1 MKGMTMRNQIREV
14 LSTKKRFFIIIPI
27 LMIIFVLLFPFIIS
41 YYTSIQKYAH
51 LNADGYS
58 IMDTFDEKELKEFFA
73 GDNLYKMKKQY
84 SHFNQVWKDRYY
96 VMTDQPVAIDTVYS
110 EQFAYGYGVVDS
122 DKLNSDYVN
131 CCQMN
136 DAAIKGSPMELESGR
151 WFNDLEYSVND
162 TIPVIVGS
170 HYQEYLKIGDK
181 ISIRYLYK
189 DFDCNVIGVLKEG
202 SRTAKN
208 EYSILDDYLIIPAL
222 EDIIGPENEEDY
234 KFEQKMYMHHTNG
247 YVYSDRSVLE
257 EQELLDDLCKSVEIK
272 PYVFTSVPS
281 FVNLFDWGIAKS
293 VHFVLITTIIV
304 FVLLSVL
311 LSYLSY
317 RKSRKVVVKNRKGFI
332 LAKYLESLIMV
343 AMSGLICFP
352 FAIIARFLEIQW
364 WVLAIVFCYLFLI
377 LPVIT
382 IFTKIQLSKANTSME
397 NDLL

>member
-1 MKGMTMRNQIREV
+1 MKEV
-14 LSTKKRFFIIIPI
+14 LSAKKRFFIIIPI
-27 LMIIFVLLFPFIIS
+27 LMIIIVLPFSFIIS
-41 YYTSIQKYAH
+41 YYINIQKYAH

-58 IMDTFDEKELKEFFA
+58 ITDTFDVEEFKEFLA
-73 GDNLYKMKKQY
+73 EDSLYKIKKQY

-96 VMTDQPVAIDTVYS
+96 VMTDQPVAVEKTFG
-110 EQFAYGYGVVDS
+110 EQFAYGYGSVDS
-122 DKLNSDYVN
+122 EKLNEDYVN

-136 DAAIKGSPMELESGR
+136 AAAIKGSPMELSSGR
-151 WFNDLEYSVND
+151 WFNDSEYAVND

-170 HYQEYLKIGDK
+170 HYQEHLKIGDK

-208 EYSILDDYLIIPAL
+208 EYSVLDDYLIIPAL
-222 EDIIGPENEEDY
+222 EDITGPENEDDY
-234 KFEQKMYMHHTNG
+234 KFEQKLYMHHTNG
-247 YVYSDRSVLE
+247 YVYSDKSVLE

-272 PYVFTSVPS
+272 PYVFTGVPS

-293 VHFVLITTIIV
+293 IRFIMITTIIV

-317 RKSRKVVVKNRKGFI
+317 RKSRKVVVENKKSFI
-332 LAKYLESLIMV
+332 IAKYLESLIMV
-343 AMSGLICFP
+343 AIAGLICFL

-364 WVLAIVFCYLFLI
+364 GVLTAVLGFIYLT
-377 LPVIT
+377 LPVIS
-382 IFTKIQLSKANTSME
+382 IFSEIRFGRRKRMPES
-397 NDLL
+397 D

>member
-27 LMIIFVLLFPFIIS
+27 LMIIFVLLFSFIIS

-73 GDNLYKMKKQY
+73 GDNLYKIKKQY

-257 EQELLDDLCKSVEIK
+257 EQDLLDDLCKSVEIK
-272 PYVFTSVPS
+272 PYVFLSVPT

-293 VHFVLITTIIV
+293 IRFILITTIIV

-317 RKSRKVVVKNRKGFI
+317 RKSRKVVVENKKSFI
-332 LAKYLESLIMV
+332 LAKYLESLIIV
-343 AMSGLICFP
+343 AITGIICFP
-352 FAIIARFLEIQW
+352 FAIIVRCLEIQW
-364 WVLAIVFCYLFLI
+364 WVLAIVLCYLFLI

>member
-1 MKGMTMRNQIREV
+1 MKEV

-27 LMIIFVLLFPFIIS
+27 LMIIFVLPFSFIIS
-41 YYTSIQKYAH
+41 YYTSIQKYA
-51 LNADGYS
+51 LVNADGYS
-58 IMDTFDEKELKEFFA
+58 IMDTFDEEELKEFFA
-73 GDNLYKMKKQY
+73 EDNLYKIKKLY

-122 DKLNSDYVN
+122 NKLNSDYVN

-162 TIPVIVGS
+162 TIPIIVGS

-222 EDIIGPENEEDY
+222 EDIIGPKNDEDY
-234 KFEQKMYMHHTNG
+234 KFEQKMYIHHTNG
-247 YVYSDRSVLE
+247 YVYSDKSVLE
-257 EQELLDDLCKSVEIK
+257 EQEFLDDLCKSVEIR
-272 PYVFTSVPS
+272 PYVFLSIPT

-293 VHFVLITTIIV
+293 IRFILITTIIV

-311 LSYLSY
+311 LSSLSY
-317 RKSRKVVVKNRKGFI
+317 RKSRKVVVKNRKVFI

-352 FAIIARFLEIQW
+352 IAIIARFLEIQW
-364 WVLAIVFCYLFLI
+364 WILGIVLGIIFLL
-377 LPVIT
+377 LPVIPV
-382 IFTKIQLSKANTSME
+382 IKKRKNVI
-397 NDLL
+397 

>member
-27 LMIIFVLLFPFIIS
+27 LMIIFVLLFSFIIS
-41 YYTSIQKYAH
+41 YYTSIQKYVH

-73 GDNLYKMKKQY
+73 GDNLYKIKKQY

-257 EQELLDDLCKSVEIK
+257 EQDLLDDLCKSVEIK
-272 PYVFTSVPS
+272 PYVFLSVPT

-293 VHFVLITTIIV
+293 IRFILITTIIV

-317 RKSRKVVVKNRKGFI
+317 RKSRKVVVENKKSFI
-332 LAKYLESLIMV
+332 LAKYLESLIIV
-343 AMSGLICFP
+343 AITGIICFP
-352 FAIIARFLEIQW
+352 FAMIVRFLEIQW
-364 WVLAIVFCYLFLI
+364 WVLSIVLCYLFLI